1 LNAVRKRIY
10 GVFMAEEINGMRVS
24 GREGLGRSGPRPV
37 MHVVSL
43 SGGKDSTAT
52 LLLALE
58 LHGREN
64 VRAVFA
70 DTGNEHE
77 ATYEYALQYLPRELG
92 IAVDVVRADFADE
105 FATKRVNLQRI
116 ANGEPESAV
125 YGRRKF
131 QYRWT
136 PELAARAL
144 EILHPTGIP
153 YLDLCMVRG
162 GFPSR
167 KRQFCT
173 EYLKTEPLTEYQ
185 LDRID
190 EGFAV
195 WSWQGVRIDESE
207 SRRSRLQ
214 GTGACVRAFDVVGGD
229 LFIYRPILRW
239 NVGDVFEAHA
249 LAGIK
254 PNPLYSQG
262 MTRVG
267 CMPCINCSKA
277 ELAAIA
283 RRFPHHIA
291 RIAEWERIVSLVC
304 RLDSPVSFFHRGT
317 QGFSGQ
323 ATTVLDVVEW
333 AKTTRGGRQYD
344 LLAHSAPVAECS
356 SAYGLCE

>member
-1 LNAVRKRIY
+1 MSVQLDGVRIC
-10 GVFMAEEINGMRVS
+10 GAASAGQIGP
-24 GREGLGRSGPRPV
+24 REGKGMSERPV
-37 MHVVSL
+37 LHVVSL

-52 LLLALE
+52 ALVAIE

-64 VRAVFA
+64 CRFVFA

-77 ATYEYALQYLPRELG
+77 TTYEYALNYLPNALDINIE
-92 IAVDVVRADFADE
+92 VVMASFDDE
-105 FATKRVNLQRI
+105 FATKRANLSRI
-116 ANGEPESAV
+116 AAGEPESAV
-125 YGRRKF
+125 YGRRQFK
-131 QYRWT
+131 YRWT

-144 EILHPTGIP
+144 DVLHPTGIP

-173 EYLKTEPLTEYQ
+173 EYLKTEPLTEYA
-185 LDRID
+185 LARLD
-190 EGFAV
+190 EGHDV

-207 SRRSRLQ
+207 SRRTRLQ
-214 GTGACVRAFDVVGGD
+214 GTGACVRSFDVVGGG

-239 NVGDVFEAHA
+239 GVDDVFLAHTV
-249 LAGIK
+249 AGIK

-262 MTRVG
+262 MSRVG

-304 RLDSPVSFFHRGT
+304 REDSPVSFFHRGT
-317 QGFSGQ
+317 QGHSGQ
-323 ATTVLDVVEW
+323 VSTVLEVVEW

-344 LLAHSAPVAECS
+344 LLADAVPETACA